1 MNNKRFS
8 FTLTGTRTPPPP
20 LRTRERRFARPATST
35 VHNCQPS
42 AAWLSMPVRTGW
54 LCTRRFAWHRETGNR
69 DGCGQRIAR
78 RCSRLLPARKTVRLL
93 NKIALIGAASV
104 FTGCLYTEVPH
115 GREDRR
121 VVVRA
126 SDVAKFL
133 DESTVA
139 FAPSTRRIHSRFS
152 KRISAAGAYTLAY
165 SYGNEEEQLSIRSTA
180 TIVDSGDAD
189 SAREIFYASLQNHRA
204 TENREQGVRLVP
216 LPITVGKA
224 DDSRFYLILQ
234 DGRPIGN
241 AFAAWRGNVATDL
254 RLTGVYFDEP
264 SSFRR
269 LVTPKFARLSRFDPE
284 TSTLAP
290 RRSRKPP
297 SAGPER
303 SSA

>member
-1 MNNKRFS
+1 
-8 FTLTGTRTPPPP
+8 
-20 LRTRERRFARPATST
+20 
-35 VHNCQPS
+35 
-42 AAWLSMPVRTGW
+42 
-54 LCTRRFAWHRETGNR
+54 
-69 DGCGQRIAR
+69 
-78 RCSRLLPARKTVRLL
+78 LL
-93 NKIALIGAASV
+93 NKITPICAALV
-104 FTGCLYTEVPH
+104 FAGCLYSEVPH
-115 GREDRR
+115 GPEDRR

-126 SDVAKFL
+126 ADVAKFL

-165 SYGNEEEQLSIRSTA
+165 SYGNEQEQVSIRSTA
-180 TIVDSGDAD
+180 TIVDSTDAD
-189 SAREIFYASLQNHRA
+189 AAKEIFYASLQNHRD

-216 LPITVGKA
+216 LPITIGKA

-269 LVTPKFARLSRFDPE
+269 LVTPKFARLSRLDPE

-290 RRSRKPP
+290 RRSRRPP
-297 SAGPER
+297 GSETEETFE
-303 SSA
+303 